1 MWERYNLAG
10 LDNTMLLAVR
20 NYQLKQRERI
30 KEGLPI
36 QRLALFEIIGPATRH
51 RPDGPPREVC
61 CCQRCQRERR

>member
-10 LDNTMLLAVR
+10 LDDTMLLAVR
-20 NYQLKQRERI
+20 NYQFRQRERI

-51 RPDGPPREVC
+51 RPDDGPLREAC
-61 CCQRCQRERR
+61 CCKRERWAN